1 MKVSVLT
8 VMAAVIMAV
17 AVLTFGDEELNVQ
30 FFVISDDAEKVVE
43 TSFRDLMEVLGLKD
57 NEEESRACSRAGE
70 YCYKSG
76 KCCDGLYCKAYVVTC
91 YKA

>member
-17 AVLTFGDEELNVQ
+17 AVLTFGDEELN
-30 FFVISDDAEKVVE
+30 DDAEKVVE